1 METTARM
8 GGFFITS
15 PRMGET
21 EARTGRTENRMD
33 EQNDSQMQDEVVEQ
47 PQGSETDWKAEAR
60 KWEKRAKEHAAAAKE
75 LDALKAERMTESEK
89 LQARAE
95 KAEAELSRLSAEREL
110 ADAATEVSK
119 QTEVPRELLLFCKD
133 RESMEAFAEIYAAQ
147 AQQPVHAAPPARK
160 SRIVRE
166 NETPTTNRDV
176 FAEMASN
183 IL

>member
-15 PRMGET
+15 LRMEGAD
-21 EARTGRTENRMD
+21 ARTGRTEKHMD
-33 EQNDSQMQDEVVEQ
+33 EQNASQEQEEAVEQ

-60 KWEKRAKEHAAAAKE
+60 KWEKRAKEHAAAQKE
-75 LDALKAERMTESEK
+75 LDALKAERMTESER

-95 KAEAELSRLSAEREL
+95 KAEAELSRLNAEREI

-119 QTEVPRELLLFCKD
+119 KTEVPRELLLFCKD
-133 RESMEAFAEIYAAQ
+133 REAMEAFAEIYAANS
-147 AQQPVHAAPPARK
+147 QQSVHAAPPARK

-166 NETPTTNRDV
+166 SETPTSNRDI

-183 IL
+183 LI